1 MAVTAANTDLANSD
15 AIEIAKEVDP
25 QGKRTLG
32 VLTKL
37 DLMDRGTDARG
48 IFTGEDTNLPALA
61 LGYVGVVNRSQADI
75 NERKGIASA
84 REGENQYFSMH
95 PAYSDIQDKVNW
107 IGSGERSECMKMYV
121 AHAPDL

>member
-1 MAVTAANTDLANSD
+1 MSYASKPNCLILAVTAANTDLANSD

-48 IFTGEDTNLPALA
+48 IFTGEVRNNKNGYSTPTTPILA
-61 LGYVGVVNRSQADI
+61 SLAT
-75 NERKGIASA
+75 
-84 REGENQYFSMH
+84 
-95 PAYSDIQDKVNW
+95 
-107 IGSGERSECMKMYV
+107 
-121 AHAPDL
+121 